1 VKTGIQK
8 NSNHQ
13 EGWIPACAG
22 MAENTLLGLFG
33 FEFRIP
39 KSAFGIGKI

>member
-1 VKTGIQK
+1 
-8 NSNHQ
+8 
-13 EGWIPACAG
+13 

-39 KSAFGIGKI
+39 KSAFRIGKI